1 MTPHSRRQ
9 RWRNK
14 RERENPSGDLNV
26 GHQLHTWIY
35 LFGKR
40 NSSTTYLFWG
50 SILVFFRDCIYD
62 YINLVHMMFICLICI
77 YICIYSFIHLFVY
90 ILTFIYYK
98 YVYIYIEYVDI
109 VLFTRFFL
117 HKSLFF
123 DGMFTRP
130 RWMAW
135 RLFITGAWSNRL
147 KPPQLLVLLPR
158 GESTEELARLRWGT
172 CLVITQCSPMK
183 NHIR

>member
-14 RERENPSGDLNV
+14 RERERENPSGDLNV

-77 YICIYSFIHLFVY
+77 YIY
-90 ILTFIYYK
+90 IPLFIYLYIFLHL
-98 YVYIYIEYVDI
+98 YITNMYIYIYRVCRYCFVYA
-109 VLFTRFFL
+109 VLFAQESVFWW
-117 HKSLFF
+117 HVYEAKM
-123 DGMFTRP
+123 DGMAAIYY
-130 RWMAW
+130 WGLKQSAEASAAS
-135 RLFITGAWSNRL
+135 GAPAAGW
-147 KPPQLLVLLPR
+147 VDR
-158 GESTEELARLRWGT
+158 GTS
-172 CLVITQCSPMK
+172 
-183 NHIR
+183 